1 MNEAL
6 RGRRVTLRTV
16 AEAAGV
22 HISTV
27 SRTLKRHQQ
36 GASLT
41 PEQEALVRLADDLG
55 YTPNPNAA
63 SLKTGRSS
71 AFGVLVPHLTDIVLS
86 AAYDA
91 IEATA
96 NTAGYETFVANTRD
110 DPTAQRA
117 RLELLAGRQVDGLII
132 GDARLDDPDLAD
144 HLARRGLNAVL
155 VNRRH
160 PGLLSVTCDD
170 YGGGALAARHLL
182 SLGHR
187 QIGVI
192 SGPPWSS
199 TGFDRLS
206 GFRDELRE
214 AGVDLPDR
222 RTFLPGFDAAH
233 GRDGMERLLRSDPE
247 VTAVFVA
254 NDMAAIAALGVLAR
268 HGIRAGHDIAVVGYN
283 DIDIAAALTVPLTT
297 ISSPFTDMGKRACE
311 TLLAQSNGLPVSSTV
326 LPTRLVVRE
335 SSDPRSPSAQNL

>member
-6 RGRRVTLRTV
+6 RGRRVTQRTV

-27 SRTLKRHQQ
+27 SRTLKRQQQ
-36 GASLT
+36 GATLSA
-41 PEQEALVRLADDLG
+41 EQEVIVRLADELG

-86 AAYDA
+86 GAYDA

-96 NTAGYETFVANTRD
+96 NAAGYETFVANTRD
-110 DPTAQRA
+110 DPAAQRA

-132 GDARLDDPDLAD
+132 GDARLDDPRLAD
-144 HLARRGLNAVL
+144 HLADRGLNAVL
-155 VNRRH
+155 VNRRY
-160 PGLLSVTCDD
+160 PGLVSVTCDD
-170 YGGGALAARHLL
+170 YGGGTLAARHLL

-187 QIGVI
+187 RVGVI
-192 SGPPWSS
+192 SGPSWSS

-206 GFRDELRE
+206 GFRDALRE
-214 AGVDLPDR
+214 AGVDLPEQR
-222 RTFLPGFDAAH
+222 MLLSGFDAAH
-233 GRDGMERLLRSDPE
+233 GRDGMEQLLR
-247 VTAVFVA
+247 TAPDITGVFVA

-297 ISSPFTDMGKRACE
+297 ISSPFAEMGKRACE
-311 TLLAQSNGLPVSSTV
+311 TLLAHSNGLPVSSTV
-326 LPTRLVVRE
+326 LPTRLIIRE
-335 SSDPRSPSAQNL
+335 SSRPDARTAQL